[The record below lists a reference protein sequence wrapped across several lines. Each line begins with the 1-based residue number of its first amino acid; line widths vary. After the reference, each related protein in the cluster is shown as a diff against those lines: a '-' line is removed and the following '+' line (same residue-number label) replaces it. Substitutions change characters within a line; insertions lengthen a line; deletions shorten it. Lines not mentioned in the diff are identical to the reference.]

1 VLTTGPWEQPPD
13 PGVIAE
19 MHAYIHS
26 LRGEAGLGD
35 APFELVV
42 GGSTPGNTASARDI
56 IGPLAAAGAT
66 WWDERFPFDSP
77 GRFDAVR
84 GRVEQGHPRWPEAF
98 LVNGASGH
106 VVVLRAGELVSPA
119 WSVPGRPSAP
129 PR

>member
-1 VLTTGPWEQPPD
+1 MLTTGPWEQPPD

-84 GRVEQGHPRWPEAF
+84 ARVEQG
-98 LVNGASGH
+98 
-106 VVVLRAGELVSPA
+106 
-119 WSVPGRPSAP
+119 P
-129 PR
+129 PTLA